1 VRAFLFVLPA
11 ASVVLVLFLFMA
23 QLASPPANYLT
34 ADQQSLSLDMLR
46 MRFDSETQVRDRQL
60 PPPPPDVPQPPVTQP
75 KISTPSFTTDL
86 PALDVPEVSMAT
98 AMDMAIAVPSL
109 PSVAPPSD
117 LSDMGDV
124 LIGQVPK
131 HRVNPKYPRRALQ
144 RKIQGYVVVE
154 FKVDKEG
161 KVVDDSLVFIESQP
175 KGMFERSVRKS
186 LLRWEY
192 NPLIRNGVSV
202 AYKTRQRL
210 EFKLGN

>member
-1 VRAFLFVLPA
+1 MRAFLFVLPA

-60 PPPPPDVPQPPVTQP
+60 PPPPPEVPQPPVTQP

-98 AMDMAIAVPSL
+98 VMDMAIAVPAL

-117 LSDMGDV
+117 LSDMGEV
-124 LIGQVPK
+124 LMDQVPK
-131 HRVNPKYPRRALQ
+131 HRVNPKYPRRAL
-144 RKIQGYVVVE
+144 RRNIEGYVLVE
-154 FKVDKEG
+154 FTVDKEG
-161 KVVDDSLVFIESQP
+161 EVVADSIEFIESQP

-192 NPLIRNGVSV
+192 NPLIRNGVPV
-202 AYKTRQRL
+202 AFRTRQRL
-210 EFKLGN
+210 GFSFEN

>member
-86 PALDVPEVSMAT
+86 PALDVSRSLYGNGDGYGHRST
-98 AMDMAIAVPSL
+98 SIA
-109 PSVAPPSD
+109 
-117 LSDMGDV
+117 
-124 LIGQVPK
+124 
-131 HRVNPKYPRRALQ
+131 
-144 RKIQGYVVVE
+144 
-154 FKVDKEG
+154 
-161 KVVDDSLVFIESQP
+161 
-175 KGMFERSVRKS
+175 
-186 LLRWEY
+186 
-192 NPLIRNGVSV
+192 
-202 AYKTRQRL
+202 
-210 EFKLGN
+210 